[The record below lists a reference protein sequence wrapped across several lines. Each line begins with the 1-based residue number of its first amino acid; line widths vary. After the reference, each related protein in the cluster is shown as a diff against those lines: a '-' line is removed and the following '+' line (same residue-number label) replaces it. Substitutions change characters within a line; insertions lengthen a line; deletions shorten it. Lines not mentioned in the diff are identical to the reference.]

1 MKLVIRAPHRAD
13 RLQQFLSAERISIFS
28 GEREWPSWEVPS
40 LRDVLVAPPCL
51 GLAHLES
58 PTADVN
64 TPSRKQKQIGGDH
77 GADNRHYV
85 RPMCGGS
92 FRLQAQALP
101 GAEAAVSTLS
111 QGNRPRTGS
120 PLPAPDGV
128 EEYRAADIHVPRG
141 RRHRSGL
148 LPPTGLNS
156 QLRATSRCRGSVS
169 P

>member
-64 TPSRKQKQIGGDH
+64 TPSRKQKEIGGDH
-77 GADNRHYV
+77 GAHNRHYV
-85 RPMCGGS
+85 RLIGAHKCRYVALLLYPWVVWGGLTRVAPCLLLG
-92 FRLQAQALP
+92 FW
-101 GAEAAVSTLS
+101 AV
-111 QGNRPRTGS
+111 
-120 PLPAPDGV
+120 
-128 EEYRAADIHVPRG
+128 
-141 RRHRSGL
+141 
-148 LPPTGLNS
+148 
-156 QLRATSRCRGSVS
+156 
-169 P
+169 